1 MIRNT
6 ALTLICLLAAAGCKK
21 SEGTP
26 SQLDFAAQ
34 VNKAVPQSAR
44 CSQTSTIESVTVHER
59 LVLKITDSFL
69 SGTYNFATGERDSIK
84 DTGFQNLSGLISGSE
99 SKDGQ
104 ITLTLEK
111 GSLSV
116 FFDDDFAPEK
126 KLKEVRF
133 QLKDK
138 KVSFLIEGDS
148 RETVLSGCTFE

>member
-1 MIRNT
+1 MIRTT
-6 ALTLICLLAAAGCKK
+6 ALTLISVLAATGCKK

-26 SQLDFAAQ
+26 SQLDFAVQ

-44 CSQTSTIESVTVHER
+44 CAQTSTIESLTVQER

-69 SGTYNFATGERDSIK
+69 SGTYHFATGERDSIK
-84 DTGFQNLSGLISGSE
+84 DTGFQNLSGVISGSE

-104 ITLTLEK
+104 IALTLEK

-133 QLKDK
+133 HLNEK